1 MNSAVERA
9 INCIWERYDEPL
21 SLSDLA
27 CSAILSRFHFS
38 RIFKEATGVSPGRFL
53 SAVRIYQAKRM
64 LLNSPMKVTDVSFAV
79 GYNSLGSFTNHFT
92 ASVGMSPGR
101 FRRVSGNV
109 AFEPPVRKLAANGL
123 DGTVA
128 GTVTMPEGFDWA
140 RVYLGVYGD
149 PIVQR
154 RPLAATVLNIPASK
168 QPSRYRLL
176 NVPNGVWFLHAV
188 AVADTTDPEPWT
200 RRTLLVGSTNLGLIR
215 PGAGVIADISLR
227 LRRPTDLPILLAL
240 PDLDEQESIEAE
252 TAALAAE
259 QAATQVVLRAG
270 GVAPVDGWAQR
281 LWANAVSVPL
291 GNVKH

>member
-9 INCIWERYDEPL
+9 IKCIWERYDEPL
-21 SLSDLA
+21 SLSDIA

-64 LLNSPMKVTDVSFAV
+64 LLNSPMTVTDVSFAV

-109 AFEPPVRKLAANGL
+109 AFEPPVRSVASSGL
-123 DGTVA
+123 DGVVA
-128 GTVTMPEGFDWA
+128 GRVSIPDGVAWA
-140 RVYLGVYGD
+140 RAYLGIFSD

-154 RPLAATVLNIPASK
+154 RPLATAVLDIPASA
-168 QPSRYRLL
+168 QPHPYRLAH
-176 NVPNGVWFLHAV
+176 VPNGAWFLHVV

-200 RRTLLVGSTNLGLIR
+200 RRTLLVGSRHLGLIR
-215 PGAGVIADISLR
+215 PGTGVTADISLR
-227 LRRPTDLPILLAL
+227 LRCPTDLPILLGL
-240 PDLDEQESIEAE
+240 PDLDEEKSIDAE
-252 TAALAAE
+252 TAELAAE
-259 QAATQVVLRAG
+259 QVVTQVVLRATY
-270 GVAPVDGWAQR
+270 GVVPVTM
-281 LWANAVSVPL
+281 SL
-291 GNVKH
+291 G